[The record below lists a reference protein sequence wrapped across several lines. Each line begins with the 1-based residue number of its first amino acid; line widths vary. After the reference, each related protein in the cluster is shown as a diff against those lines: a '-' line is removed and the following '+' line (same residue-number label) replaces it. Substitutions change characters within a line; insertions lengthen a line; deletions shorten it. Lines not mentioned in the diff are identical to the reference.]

1 VNPSSSTSTSST
13 AAAGAAGAAGSTH
26 GVSPVDGAPRTGPK
40 VPLSDLHAQCAPLRD
55 EIMASFG
62 EVLDSAAYVLGPK
75 VAQFEKDFAAYVGS
89 RFCVAVNSGTSAL
102 HLALICAGV
111 GSGDEVI
118 TVPMTFIAT
127 SWAVSYCGATPA
139 YVDIDP
145 VSYTM
150 DVDKV
155 ERQITRRT
163 KALLPV
169 HLYGQTA
176 DMEGLQD
183 ISRRHGIPL
192 IEDAAQSHG
201 GRYHGR
207 AAGTMGLCGC
217 FSFYPGKNLGAA
229 GEGGAIVT
237 DNADVAARLR
247 SLRDH
252 AQAKRYHHGEIG
264 FNYRMDG
271 VQGAVLGIK
280 LKHLERWT
288 ATRRALAVRYR
299 ELLDGS
305 SLQLPVEEP
314 GRRHVWHLFVA
325 THPDRDR
332 IRAELELRGIQTGLH
347 YPVPLHLQPAYAHLR
362 YREGDFPVAERVAR
376 ECLTLPLFAEM
387 TAAQQTA
394 VADALG
400 EILGEGE

>member
-1 VNPSSSTSTSST
+1 MAN
-13 AAAGAAGAAGSTH
+13 
-26 GVSPVDGAPRTGPK
+26 
-40 VPLSDLHAQCAPLRD
+40 LQAQCADVRG
-55 EIMASFG
+55 EIMAALG
-62 EVLDSAAYVLGPK
+62 EIFDTSAYVLGPK
-75 VAQFEKDFAAYVGS
+75 VAQFEKDFAAFIGS
-89 RFCVAVNSGTSAL
+89 RFCVGVNSGTSAL
-102 HLALICAGV
+102 HLALICAGA
-111 GSGDEVI
+111 GPGDEVI

-127 SWAVSYCGATPA
+127 SWAISYCGAAPV

-145 VSYTM
+145 VTYTM
-150 DVDKV
+150 DVEKV
-155 ERQITRRT
+155 EKLITKRT

-169 HLYGQTA
+169 QLYGQTA
-176 DMEGLQD
+176 EMEGLLEL
-183 ISRRHGIPL
+183 SRRYGIPL

-201 GRYHGR
+201 ARYHGR

-229 GEGGAIVT
+229 GEAGAVVT
-237 DNADVAARLR
+237 DDPGIAGRLR

-252 AQAKRYHHGEIG
+252 AQEKRYHHSEIG

-288 ATRRALAVRYR
+288 GIRRTLAARYQ
-299 ELLDGS
+299 ELLS
-305 SLQLPVEEP
+305 ELPLQLPVEEP
-314 GRRHVWHLFVA
+314 GLRHVWHLFVV

-332 IRAELELRGIQTGLH
+332 IRVELELRGIQTGLH

-362 YREGDFPVAERVAR
+362 HREGDFPVAERVAR
-376 ECLTLPLFAEM
+376 ECLTLPLYAEM

-394 VADALG
+394 VADALV
-400 EILGEGE
+400 EVLNEVV